1 MAQDLFGRDAGN
13 VDVKSMFQSLNS
25 KVSQILETRDT
36 NAETAMA
43 KVVDAVNQVAA
54 KIDATAQKAA
64 TDAATF
70 ANAVIRCHQDVF
82 KRSGKEGEKKYKGE
96 SVESKLTRKAV
107 QQIVKMGASPNTF
120 WVGVGHFNQKAMN
133 QFKKVLVDCGV
144 CGSGDRIVN
153 AVNQASKKNNTK
165 KTIREVIDAG
175 DQTPQIGGGA
185 PMGGGP
191 GGGGGGFH
199 SVLGGLRNAGL
210 ILSGMLAKMGDMFE
224 TKLTDSFK
232 GVLIHSNKLRENLRT
247 VIFQT
252 QGYSETNRAM
262 EKDFMDLRQA
272 TISSGVA
279 AAKYDEQW
287 IKNLKL
293 GFGYMSKAEKG
304 DKSREQILQRQIRT
318 HKSVQTAALN
328 TAATLGMSVD
338 GTNDMF
344 MSWHMQLGMS
354 ANQLANMGRSMKQIS
369 LSTGVTG
376 ENLERAMKSA
386 DSIMKTMRNTGS
398 LTDTAAANVIQMTA
412 MGQKLGIED
421 VINPLLKATS
431 GGNNMFEAD
440 IKTKNLLKAM
450 MFGGGA
456 ERSKGLYRSIQNG
469 SFMND
474 KRKVAQAQENMSIR
488 ARDLMKTAGIQ
499 NADSIDLS
507 NLTQAMKSMGETER
521 GIIQQIFQNNL
532 GVLPGEFERVI
543 QTFEEAQK
551 TDSQKIEDMTNKI
564 KEATARGAGS
574 TDTTKALIRQKN
586 ELETGNIQQMFGKI
600 SDEMKQGR
608 TMEEAQ
614 KLVFNDIKGNFGE
627 DYAQKLIGDMG
638 SSATK
643 LMSTLQERAK
653 SSGKNLNDVLTAKGM
668 SESEVLAAL
677 KSGTK
682 DQRITATEVLDN
694 AMQEIGQAESANRDP
709 ITKINENVKLI
720 NNNLQRLVDTALF
733 GSDTLVQILFWTTKL
748 AGLAGLALG
757 LLQYLPMLGSG
768 GLGRLIGGARG
779 FGTRAMAAGRTAAT
793 TVATAGRTAITNA
806 ATAGRTAL
814 ASAPAAITNT
824 AAAGRTALA
833 SAGPM
838 IGNAMSRA
846 LGPLIL
852 ALGAVKGVMEA
863 ETASRTKLEGGI
875 LGALTGGAGTGSF
888 MSSTLGLE
896 KGGAAD
902 KTLGVAGGAAWGA
915 AAGAAIGVWFGGVG
929 AGPGAL
935 IGAAVGAVA
944 EMIKIVTEGT
954 TILADIFSPIQEL
967 INGIWK
973 AIKGIGGLLWSIV
986 TLDFGGMF
994 QGLYDI
1000 VDGLIGGIIRIVY
1013 SLIAKTIPG
1022 LIKLI
1027 FVSLKAVFIDFP
1039 MWLAGITMSA
1049 LKSVFIDFPLWA
1061 GGMILSGLKS
1071 VFVDFPMWLGGMILE
1086 GLKSVFITF
1095 PSWLGSQIAGAFNW
1109 VSNLGTWV
1117 KDGLASLATNE
1128 WVGPIFGVLG
1138 FLLKVVG
1145 GVVKAIAT
1153 FVTGIMNVIKGLL
1166 TFNGEAIME
1175 GLYEAFIG
1183 APKVIYDMFMAG
1195 INGIGES
1202 LKRLP
1207 MWLLNLLGSALLDF
1221 PMWLGGKMVD
1231 GLKAVFVDFPVW
1243 LFNEITSGLL
1253 GFGEWIYENTIAK
1266 ILDLIPDWI
1275 KSPLGAVGDAASTV
1289 GGAIM
1294 DPIGTAKTLGGK
1306 ALDAGAA
1313 VLDYLNPFSYFA
1325 EGTKSVEQPGLA
1337 VLHQGE
1343 MVVPKDQVKAITAVG
1358 NGPFGSASSLNAGA
1372 FEGGQGT
1379 EAIGAAWQQKSAEMM
1394 MSMFDAVTHPFQT
1407 VDRMISGA
1415 TNMIV
1420 DPVGTAEKLFGAF
1433 ATKPTRTVDEA
1444 SGGIGLGLFDPT
1456 NIGSAFDDGVGAMTS
1471 EMSYDSAEGEYSELV
1486 AAADRL
1492 IDALYSTS
1500 ETGSASG
1507 GIGLG
1512 LFDPTNIVNA
1522 MQDGVG
1528 MSMFDAVTHPFQTVD
1543 RMISGATNMIVDP
1556 VGTAEKLF
1564 GAFATKPTRT
1574 VDEASGGIGLGL
1586 FDPTNIG
1593 SAFDDGVGAMTS
1605 EMSYDSA
1612 EGEYSE
1618 LVAAADRL
1626 IDALYSTSETGSASG
1641 GIGLGLFDPTNIV
1654 NAMQDGVGML
1664 VSGVS
1669 NTFTD
1674 PVGTMKSVADG
1685 LAEFSKA
1692 PGEMIVNRLTN
1703 AFTEKSRLDKSD
1715 SRIADAGK
1723 GMYYSDTTEN
1733 MTQGVVG
1740 NIVDSLMNTPV
1751 GKTIVEAFGLKA
1763 AQASTNLMDYSDDT
1777 KGQTSTNL
1785 LDYSDTTKGT
1795 VSAAMLGM
1803 TDPES
1808 RVSQEK
1814 YGSMPEG
1821 SIAGMSGIEDY
1832 LAQEQNLMK
1841 VMIEYLAKIET
1852 NTSPT
1857 KTIGK
1862 SVIGSDTK
1870 GLPQPEGLKMRRI
1883 AQEQGSGEW
1892 DLTFGD
1898 YSPSATTMS
1907 R

>member
-1 MAQDLFGRDAGN
+1 MAQDLFGRDAGDVN
-13 VDVKSMFQSLNS
+13 VKSMFQSLNS

-70 ANAVIRCHQDVF
+70 ANAVIRCYQDIH
-82 KRSGKEGEKKYKGE
+82 KSGGQGSKKTKGE
-96 SVESKLTRKAV
+96 SIESKLTRKAV

-153 AVNQASKKNNTK
+153 AVNQASKKDGSK
-165 KTIREVIDAG
+165 RAIREVIDAG
-175 DQTPQIGGGA
+175 STPQIGGDGA
-185 PMGGGP
+185 AMGGGP

-199 SVLGGLRNAGL
+199 NVLGGLRNAGL
-210 ILSGMLAKMGDMFE
+210 ILAGMLTKMGDMFE

-293 GFGYMSKAEKG
+293 GFAYMSKAEKG
-304 DKSREQILQRQIRT
+304 DKSRDKILKSQIRT

-328 TAATLGMSVD
+328 TAATLGMGVD
-338 GTNDMF
+338 ATNDMF

-354 ANQLANMGRSMKQIS
+354 ANELANMGRSMKQIS

-386 DSIMKTMRNTGS
+386 DSVMRNMRDTGS
-398 LTDTAAANVIQMTA
+398 LTDTAAENVMNMTA
-412 MGQKLGIED
+412 LAQKFGVDEA
-421 VINPLLKATS
+421 VNPLLKAMS
-431 GGNNMFEAD
+431 GGTNMFEAD
-440 IKTKNLLKAM
+440 EATKKLMNGL
-450 MFGGGA
+450 MFGRGSQGSDGMYWAIRSGQILDDKEKMAQGQENLA
-456 ERSKGLYRSIQNG
+456 ERARSALRG
-469 SFMND
+469 
-474 KRKVAQAQENMSIR
+474 
-488 ARDLMKTAGIQ
+488 AGVE

-507 NLTQAMKSMGETER
+507 NLTQAMKSMS
-521 GIIQQIFQNNL
+521 QQQQAIVQSNFKNMV
-532 GVLPGEFERVI
+532 GALPGQFQRI
-543 QTFEEAQK
+543 YQTLEESKK
-551 TDSQKIEDMTNKI
+551 TDGQKLEELTKDINDAM
-564 KEATARGAGS
+564 ARGAGS

-586 ELETGNIQQMFGKI
+586 ELESGNIQQVFGKI
-600 SDEMKQGR
+600 SDQMKQGK
-608 TMEEAQ
+608 TLEEA
-614 KLVFNDIKGNFGE
+614 KATVFEETKGKFGTE
-627 DYAQKLIGDMG
+627 YATKLIGDMG
-638 SSATK
+638 GSATK

-653 SSGKNLNDVLTAKGM
+653 ASGKNLNDVLKAKGM
-668 SESEVLAAL
+668 SENEILAAL

-682 DQRITATEVLDN
+682 DQRITATEVLDS

-709 ITKINENVKLI
+709 ITKINENVRLI

-757 LLQYLPMLGSG
+757 LLQYLPMLGG
-768 GLGRLIGGARG
+768 FRGLAGGARG
-779 FGTRAMAAGRTAAT
+779 LATRAMS
-793 TVATAGRTAITNA
+793 
-806 ATAGRTAL
+806 AGRTAL
-814 ASAPAAITNT
+814 TST

-833 SAGPM
+833 AAPAAGRSIASAGPM
-838 IGNAMSRA
+838 IGNALSRA

-852 ALGAVKGVMEA
+852 ALGAVKGVVEA
-863 ETASRTKLEGGI
+863 DTANRTKLEGGI

-944 EMIKIVTEGT
+944 EMIKVITEGT

-973 AIKGIGGLLWSIV
+973 AIKGVGGLLWSII

-1022 LIKLI
+1022 LVKLI
-1027 FVSLKAVFIDFP
+1027 FVS
-1039 MWLAGITMSA
+1039 
-1049 LKSVFIDFPLWA
+1049 LKSVFIDFPVWLASSTLSALKSVFVDFPMWA
-1061 GGMILSGLKS
+1061 GGLILSGLKS

-1095 PSWLGSQIAGAFNW
+1095 PSWLGIQIAGAFNW

-1117 KDGLASLATNE
+1117 KEGLASLATNE
-1128 WVGPIFGVLG
+1128 WVGPIFGVLSEAFNAIYDG
-1138 FLLKVVG
+1138 WMEVYKPLKDAFNDIYQIFGEIGTFWSDVMNGVYQELKDIIDPIAKFFSDIFGTGGDWTFLGVAVGVLKFAVRGLAQAIAFVLKPIVWLAKILGVLLKIVG

-1166 TFNGEAIME
+1166 TFNGEAIMD

-1183 APKVIYDMFMAG
+1183 APKVIYDMFMSG

-1207 MWLLNLLGSALLDF
+1207 MWLLNILGSALLDF

-1253 GFGEWIYENTIAK
+1253 GLGEWIYENTIAK
-1266 ILDLIPDWI
+1266 ILDLIPDWV
-1275 KSPLGAVGDAASTV
+1275 KAPLGAVGDAASAV
-1289 GGAIM
+1289 GGAVM
-1294 DPIGTAKTLGGK
+1294 DPIGTVKTLGGK

-1325 EGTKSVEQPGLA
+1325 EGTKSVQQPGLA

-1358 NGPFGSASSLNAGA
+1358 NGPFGSASTLNSGA
-1372 FEGGQGT
+1372 FESGQGT
-1379 EAIGAAWQQKSAEMM
+1379 EAIGSAWQQKSAEMM
-1394 MSMFDAVTHPFQT
+1394 MSMFDAITHPFQT
-1407 VDRMISGA
+1407 ADKIVSGA
-1415 TNMIV
+1415 AQMIV

-1433 ATKPTRTVDEA
+1433 TSKPNKTVDQA
-1444 SGGIGLGLFDPT
+1444 SGGIGLGLFDPE
-1456 NIGSAFDDGVGAMTS
+1456 NIGGAFEGGVGTMTS
-1471 EMSYDSAEGEYSELV
+1471 EISYGSE
-1486 AAADRL
+1486 D
-1492 IDALYSTS
+1492 
-1500 ETGSASG
+1500 
-1507 GIGLG
+1507 
-1512 LFDPTNIVNA
+1512 
-1522 MQDGVG
+1522 
-1528 MSMFDAVTHPFQTVD
+1528 
-1543 RMISGATNMIVDP
+1543 
-1556 VGTAEKLF
+1556 
-1564 GAFATKPTRT
+1564 
-1574 VDEASGGIGLGL
+1574 
-1586 FDPTNIG
+1586 
-1593 SAFDDGVGAMTS
+1593 
-1605 EMSYDSA
+1605 
-1612 EGEYSE
+1612 EYSE

-1664 VSGVS
+1664 ASGAY
-1669 NTFTD
+1669 NAITD
-1674 PVGTMKSVADG
+1674 PIGTMKSVADG
-1685 LAEFSKA
+1685 LSEFAKA

-1733 MTQGVVG
+1733 MTQGIGG

-1785 LDYSDTTKGT
+1785 LDYSDSTKGT

-1852 NTSPT
+1852 NTSAT
-1857 KTIGK
+1857 KATGK
-1862 SVIGSDTK
+1862 SIIGSDTK

-1883 AQEQGSGEW
+1883 AQEQSSGEW